1 MGRPAATPTSLAE
14 KLAQPD
20 WVLILTDIRAE
31 VRVWDDGRWEWLHSS
46 GTREDSGRAEGAL
59 TAAARAQES
68 ILRRAR
74 TTVALM
80 PDQITLDTRPAAP
93 GNRQVAEG
101 NVKPR
106 LK

>member
-46 GTREDSGRAEGAL
+46 GTREDSGRAEGSL
-59 TAAARAQES
+59 TAAARAQEA

-74 TTVALM
+74 NTQSMV
-80 PDQITLDTRPAAP
+80 PEERPEANIDRP
-93 GNRQVAEG
+93 PYN
-101 NVKPR
+101 PSPL
-106 LK
+106 LKRSKSG